1 VETDS
6 SSNISSLMR
15 SRLWP
20 TSWWKTV
27 GVLTLGFAI
36 GLGVL
41 AVLSLFAYPIGLLFL
56 AICIASALSPLVHR
70 LMGRMSRRMAI
81 IVVYVALSAIIGLIF
96 AILLPPL
103 VAQIK
108 EFARRTPEIV
118 GRLRQFLAENDI
130 STAQLND
137 LMPETGDVGEGLI
150 TIPISVFSGLFDALV
165 VLFISL
171 YLLIDA
177 PKLHRFILSLFG
189 SPLRERVDSVGT
201 EMVQIAGGYVR
212 GVVIDIVLMSIMST
226 IGLSL
231 IGLPFALG
239 LGVMTGLFEAL
250 PVVGAMIAA
259 IPVLIVAL
267 LQSPTMALIT
277 LVFVVILQVVQGN
290 IISPYVM
297 KNQAEVPQF
306 LVPLAIL
313 AGGAAGGILGAL
325 ISLPVVAV
333 VRVFLLRVVAPFIRQ
348 QTGAERQG

>member
-1 VETDS
+1 
-6 SSNISSLMR
+6 MR

-130 STAQLND
+130 ST
-137 LMPETGDVGEGLI
+137 
-150 TIPISVFSGLFDALV
+150 
-165 VLFISL
+165 
-171 YLLIDA
+171 
-177 PKLHRFILSLFG
+177 HFG
-189 SPLRERVDSVGT
+189 FLR
-201 EMVQIAGGYVR
+201 
-212 GVVIDIVLMSIMST
+212 SI
-226 IGLSL
+226 
-231 IGLPFALG
+231 
-239 LGVMTGLFEAL
+239 
-250 PVVGAMIAA
+250 
-259 IPVLIVAL
+259 
-267 LQSPTMALIT
+267 
-277 LVFVVILQVVQGN
+277 
-290 IISPYVM
+290 
-297 KNQAEVPQF
+297 
-306 LVPLAIL
+306 
-313 AGGAAGGILGAL
+313 
-325 ISLPVVAV
+325 
-333 VRVFLLRVVAPFIRQ
+333 
-348 QTGAERQG
+348 